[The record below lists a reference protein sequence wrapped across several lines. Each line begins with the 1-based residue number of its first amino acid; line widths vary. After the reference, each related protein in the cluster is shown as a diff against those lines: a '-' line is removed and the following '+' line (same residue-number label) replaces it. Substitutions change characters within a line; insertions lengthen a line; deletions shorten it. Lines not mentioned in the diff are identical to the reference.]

1 MLSVLIDLN
10 EKEILIVG
18 AGKVAARK
26 VKLFLREKSLVTVI
40 SDEFN
45 ESFRDFEGSITMIKS
60 SYDKKYLSGKFLVIA
75 ATNNSS
81 INREICE
88 DAKKLDILYNAVD
101 KSIDNAV
108 MFQSSM
114 QRGDLVVSVS
124 TSGTF
129 AGLSKNIKKEL
140 EDYFPD
146 DYGDYVDYLAK
157 QRDLIKTSKSGDLR
171 NEILNLLEL
180 TYSEYKKLKN
190 NEYKRKNES
199 KEKN

>member
-10 EKEILIVG
+10 EKEVLIVG
-18 AGKVAARK
+18 GGKVAARK
-26 VKLFLREKSLVTVI
+26 VKLFLKEKSLITVI

-45 ESFRDFEGSITMIKS
+45 ESFKEFEDSITMIKS
-60 SYDKKYLSGKFLVIA
+60 NYDKKYLNSKFLVIA

-108 MFQSSM
+108 MFQISM
-114 QRGDLVVSVS
+114 QRGDLIVSVS
-124 TSGTF
+124 TSGAF

-157 QRDLIKTSKSGDLR
+157 QRELIKTSKSGDLR
-171 NEILNLLEL
+171 DEILNLLEL
-180 TYSEYKKLKN
+180 TYSDYKNKK
-190 NEYKRKNES
+190 K
-199 KEKN
+199 

>member
-1 MLSVLIDLN
+1 MLSVLIDLS

-18 AGKVAARK
+18 GGKVAARK
-26 VKLFLREKSLVTVI
+26 AKLFLREKSLVTVI

-45 ESFRDFEGSITMIKS
+45 ELFTDFEGSITMIKS

-124 TSGTF
+124 TSGAF
-129 AGLSKNIKKEL
+129 AGFSKNIKREL
-140 EDYFPD
+140 EDYFPE

-157 QRDLIKTSKSGDLR
+157 QRDLIKTSRSGDLR

-180 TYSEYKKLKN
+180 TYSDYKRLKN
-190 NEYKRKNES
+190 NEQK
-199 KEKN
+199 